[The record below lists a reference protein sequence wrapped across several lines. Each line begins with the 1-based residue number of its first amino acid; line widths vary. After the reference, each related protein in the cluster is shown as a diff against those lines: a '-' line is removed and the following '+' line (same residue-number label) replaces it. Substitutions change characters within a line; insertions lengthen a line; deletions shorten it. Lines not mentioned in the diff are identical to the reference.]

1 MQFKIRT
8 TKPEAGNKNYIKTTY
23 GGWNT
28 CVIGSPTD
36 KDCNVLSN
44 CVGYASG
51 RFNEI
56 YNEITGHT
64 GSHKWNILNCN
75 AENFI
80 ERAQKLGLE
89 ISKKPTLGGIMVWA
103 KGKAGVAED
112 GAGHVGI
119 VEKIID
125 DNTIYTSESAWG
137 GSAFYNSTRSNNN
150 GRWGMGSAY
159 TFRACIVNPAVK
171 TVKVTPNV
179 NRDETRDQVE
189 VLITDLNVRM
199 ETSTKSTRI
208 GFAKPGYYNML
219 EKKTANGYTWI
230 KIAEDQYIAYDKE
243 WETLLPKKEKE
254 PDPKPTPTPKPDP
267 IIPTPTPSKQKFK
280 IGDKVVISGFLYR
293 SANALLSVN
302 HVLGKVTK
310 ITRYAAGTKHPY
322 NTTGDLG
329 WMDESAIKL
338 YEENSTL
345 KKGDK
350 VKILKA
356 VTYDGKKFLALYPKY
371 DVIEVSGNRI
381 VIGIGKIVTAAVHK
395 DNLQK
400 L

>member
-1 MQFKIRT
+1 MQFNVRT
-8 TKPEAGNKNYIKTTY
+8 TKPQAGNKNYIKTTY

-80 ERAQKLGLE
+80 ERAVQLGLE
-89 ISKKPTLGGIMVWA
+89 ISNVPTLGGIMVWQ
-103 KGKAGVAED
+103 KGTLASSD

-159 TFRACIVNPAVK
+159 KFRACIVNPAVK
-171 TVKVTPNV
+171 TVKVTPTV
-179 NRDETRDQVE
+179 KRDETKEQVE
-189 VLITDLNVRM
+189 ILITDLNVRM
-199 ETSTKSTRI
+199 EPNKKGSRI
-208 GFAKPGYYNML
+208 GYAKKGYYNVL
-219 EKKTANGYTWI
+219 GKINADGYTWLQ
-230 KIAEDQYIAYDKE
+230 IAEEQFIAYNAE
-243 WETLLPKKEKE
+243 WETILRPKEEEK
-254 PDPKPTPTPKPDP
+254 PAPTPAPEP
-267 IIPTPTPSKQKFK
+267 IVVPPTNTLKYKV
-280 IGDKVVISGFLYR
+280 GDKVIISGKLYLT
-293 SANALLSVN
+293 ANASVAISSI
-302 HVLGKVTK
+302 LGKVTE
-310 ITRYAAGTKHPY
+310 ITRVYPQGKHPY
-322 NTTGDLG
+322 NTIGDLG
-329 WMDESAIKL
+329 WMDEQSIQL
-338 YEENSTL
+338 YVETKPVVI

-350 VKILKA
+350 VKVIKA
-356 VTYDGKKFLALYPKY
+356 VTYEGKKFFAWYSKY
-371 DVIEVSGNRI
+371 DVIEVSGNRV
-381 VIGIGKIVTAAVHK
+381 VIGIGKMVTAAVHK

-400 L
+400 V